1 MNWLIINLKDTPTG
15 RKLKTWSWTN
25 AVQIQKEKK
34 RSKKRMSWSGKNE
47 TSRKSLVSWKLSI
60 IERLVDR
67 ERRKLDTYSFK
78 CINFGRSKTQ
88 AFFKNMEKFILSLD
102 QNSPMSHGVVW
113 ISCSRLFF
121 FVLTEL
127 AWCEL
132 PGSVVS
138 GTALWSWWSSLF
150 QKGEVV
156 RRCCTW
162 SWTCLAALDAFD
174 VICVQKWTKLS
185 QGAPVQLLSLILG
198 LSSAWW
204 RIGSRSL
211 GTSGFVVSPCNL
223 QVFRQ
228 HSTLYLCTSGV
239 PTTRRQYG
247 AELFTLGAL
256 FLAHMAMAGSAS
268 LNVEM
273 ILRVIPPLKWH
284 DWLDRNGRLL
294 RHFAQF
300 ELHQERKARTRWSSN
315 WAKRRNYLPFLSNQA
330 CHCLINSPPDLRW
343 NPMDDSSCCPIG
355 FVGPGQVRLHIGLLH
370 TALQMCNCKGHFD
383 WNEVCLCTNC
393 ENQSPQ

>member
-1 MNWLIINLKDTPTG
+1 
-15 RKLKTWSWTN
+15 
-25 AVQIQKEKK
+25 
-34 RSKKRMSWSGKNE
+34 
-47 TSRKSLVSWKLSI
+47 
-60 IERLVDR
+60 
-67 ERRKLDTYSFK
+67 
-78 CINFGRSKTQ
+78 
-88 AFFKNMEKFILSLD
+88 MEKFILSLD
-102 QNSPMSHGVVW
+102 QIVRWVMGSFEFLTRDYFF
-113 ISCSRLFF
+113 CS
-121 FVLTEL
+121 LTEL
-127 AWCEL
+127 TWCEL

-156 RRCCTW
+156 RRYCTW

-174 VICVQKWTKLS
+174 IICVQKWTKLS
-185 QGAPVQLLSLILG
+185 HGAPVQLLSLILG

-268 LNVEM
+268 LNVDDDPTSHSSVEM
-273 ILRVIPPLKWH
+273 T
-284 DWLDRNGRLL
+284 WLVR
-294 RHFAQF
+294 
-300 ELHQERKARTRWSSN
+300 QEWWIVTTFRSVRASSGKESSN
-315 WAKRRNYLPFLSNQA
+315 SMKLELSET
-330 CHCLINSPPDLRW
+330 S
-343 NPMDDSSCCPIG
+343 
-355 FVGPGQVRLHIGLLH
+355 
-370 TALQMCNCKGHFD
+370 
-383 WNEVCLCTNC
+383 
-393 ENQSPQ
+393 

>member
-15 RKLKTWSWTN
+15 RKLITWSWTN
-25 AVQIQKEKK
+25 AVQIQKEKE
-34 RSKKRMSWSGKNE
+34 KKDQRKEWVAAGKNE

-60 IERLVDR
+60 IQRLVDR
-67 ERRKLDTYSFK
+67 ERRKLDIYSCK

-88 AFFKNMEKFILSLD
+88 ALAFFKNMEKFILSLD
-102 QNSPMSHGVVW
+102 QTVRWVMGSFEFLTRDYFF
-113 ISCSRLFF
+113 CS
-121 FVLTEL
+121 LTEL
-127 AWCEL
+127 AWCKL

-138 GTALWSWWSSLF
+138 GTALWSWWFSLF

-156 RRCCTW
+156 RQCCTW

-185 QGAPVQLLSLILG
+185 HGAPVQLLSLILG

-204 RIGSRSL
+204 RIGSRSQ

-256 FLAHMAMAGSAS
+256 FLAYMAMAGSAS

-273 ILRVIPPLKWH
+273 IIRVIPLLK
-284 DWLDRNGRLL
+284 
-294 RHFAQF
+294 
-300 ELHQERKARTRWSSN
+300 
-315 WAKRRNYLPFLSNQA
+315 
-330 CHCLINSPPDLRW
+330 
-343 NPMDDSSCCPIG
+343 
-355 FVGPGQVRLHIGLLH
+355 
-370 TALQMCNCKGHFD
+370 
-383 WNEVCLCTNC
+383 
-393 ENQSPQ
+393 

>member
-1 MNWLIINLKDTPTG
+1 
-15 RKLKTWSWTN
+15 
-25 AVQIQKEKK
+25 
-34 RSKKRMSWSGKNE
+34 MSWSGKNE
-47 TSRKSLVSWKLSI
+47 TSRKSLVSWKLSSI
-60 IERLVDR
+60 QRLVDR
-67 ERRKLDTYSFK
+67 ERRKFDTYSCK

-102 QNSPMSHGVVW
+102 QIVRWVMGSFEFLTRDYFF
-113 ISCSRLFF
+113 CS
-121 FVLTEL
+121 LTEL

-174 VICVQKWTKLS
+174 IICVQKWTKLS
-185 QGAPVQLLSLILG
+185 HGAPVQLLYLILG

-204 RIGSRSL
+204 RIGSRNL

-284 DWLDRNGRLL
+284 DWLDRNGR
-294 RHFAQF
+294 
-300 ELHQERKARTRWSSN
+300 
-315 WAKRRNYLPFLSNQA
+315 
-330 CHCLINSPPDLRW
+330 
-343 NPMDDSSCCPIG
+343 
-355 FVGPGQVRLHIGLLH
+355 
-370 TALQMCNCKGHFD
+370 
-383 WNEVCLCTNC
+383 
-393 ENQSPQ
+393 

>member
-1 MNWLIINLKDTPTG
+1 MQYKYRKKKKDQRKEWGEEGKMRRREKVWCHENWALFKD
-15 RKLKTWSWTN
+15 L
-25 AVQIQKEKK
+25 
-34 RSKKRMSWSGKNE
+34 
-47 TSRKSLVSWKLSI
+47 L
-60 IERLVDR
+60 IERGGSSIL
-67 ERRKLDTYSFK
+67 TYSCK

-102 QNSPMSHGVVW
+102 QIVRWVMGSLEFFTRDYFF
-113 ISCSRLFF
+113 CS
-121 FVLTEL
+121 LTEL

-132 PGSVVS
+132 PGSVITS
-138 GTALWSWWSSLF
+138 TALWSWWSSLF
-150 QKGEVV
+150 QKGEVI
-156 RRCCTW
+156 RRRCTW
-162 SWTCLAALDAFD
+162 SGTCLAALDAFD
-174 VICVQKWTKLS
+174 VICFQKWTKLS
-185 QGAPVQLLSLILG
+185 HGAPVQLLSLILG

-228 HSTLYLCTSGV
+228 HPALYLRTSGV

-284 DWLDRNGRLL
+284 DWLDRNGR
-294 RHFAQF
+294 
-300 ELHQERKARTRWSSN
+300 
-315 WAKRRNYLPFLSNQA
+315 
-330 CHCLINSPPDLRW
+330 
-343 NPMDDSSCCPIG
+343 
-355 FVGPGQVRLHIGLLH
+355 
-370 TALQMCNCKGHFD
+370 
-383 WNEVCLCTNC
+383 
-393 ENQSPQ
+393 